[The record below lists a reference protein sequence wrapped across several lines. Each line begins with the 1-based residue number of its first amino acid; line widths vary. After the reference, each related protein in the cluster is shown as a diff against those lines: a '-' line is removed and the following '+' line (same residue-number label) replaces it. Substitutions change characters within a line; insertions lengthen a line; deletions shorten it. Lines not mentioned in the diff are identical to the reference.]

1 MTLVAA
7 RCRTPIPGSRSSA
20 WTARTH
26 ARSVIHVSR
35 FRRENTNRRSRAGLN
50 SVGKNRARP
59 RPTNRILRFR
69 LGSSRGDAGR
79 NARVPCVLHDT
90 RAAPGPLFGPRHP
103 ARRPGAT
110 AWSARAGRSPCCVP
124 PRLARAAEHKTQGF
138 SLIARNTKI
147 KVNSPALRLFVFLAL
162 ESAGVWRRP
171 RASLH
176 LPPPCS
182 CRWSAHARLW
192 RVELQFFPL
201 RVGTRGGTRRVLLLV
216 SRRAIRE
223 SRGCLF

>member
-1 MTLVAA
+1 MRKKKLTTSRKSAGVKLVAA
-7 RCRTPIPGSRSSA
+7 RCRTRILGSRSSA

-26 ARSVIHVSR
+26 ARSVHVSR
-35 FRRENTNRRSRAGLN
+35 FRRENTNRRSGAGLN

-59 RPTNRILRFR
+59 RPKSRILC
-69 LGSSRGDAGR
+69 SRWDAVR

-90 RAAPGPLFGPRHP
+90 RAAPGPWLGPRHP

-124 PRLARAAEHKTQGF
+124 PRLARAAAF
-138 SLIARNTKI
+138 C
-147 KVNSPALRLFVFLAL
+147 LFVFLVL

-192 RVELQFFPL
+192 RVSLRFFPL
-201 RVGTRGGTRRVLLLV
+201 RVGTRGGTRRVLRLV

>member
-1 MTLVAA
+1 M
-7 RCRTPIPGSRSSA
+7 
-20 WTARTH
+20 
-26 ARSVIHVSR
+26 SR
-35 FRRENTNRRSRAGLN
+35 FRRENTNRRSGAGLN
-50 SVGKNRARP
+50 SVGENRARP
-59 RPTNRILRFR
+59 RPRNRILR
-69 LGSSRGDAGR
+69 SRWDAGR

-90 RAAPGPLFGPRHP
+90 RAAPGPWLGPRHP

-110 AWSARAGRSPCCVP
+110 AWSARAGRSPCCAP

-138 SLIARNTKI
+138 SLIARGTKI
-147 KVNSPALRLFVFLAL
+147 KINSPALRLFVFLAL

-192 RVELQFFPL
+192 RVSLQFFPL